1 MRISVPFD
9 GSPASVHAVKL
20 AIDQAKLQATHS
32 VVALYVQN
40 LRRQDLPDG
49 AGIMSPNWITEQEKR
64 PGSEVLAESRAICE
78 EASVPYESRVE
89 LGGIAATIERVT
101 GEAGIDHI
109 VMGTRGLGGVRGLLL
124 GSVATKVL
132 QLVNV
137 PVTLV
142 K

>member
-1 MRISVPFD
+1 
-9 GSPASVHAVKL
+9 
-20 AIDQAKLQATHS
+20 
-32 VVALYVQN
+32 
-40 LRRQDLPDG
+40 
-49 AGIMSPNWITEQEKR
+49 MSPNWITEQEER
-64 PGSEVLAESRAICE
+64 AGSEVLAESRAICE

-109 VMGTRGLGGVRGLLL
+109 VMGTRRLGGVRGLLL